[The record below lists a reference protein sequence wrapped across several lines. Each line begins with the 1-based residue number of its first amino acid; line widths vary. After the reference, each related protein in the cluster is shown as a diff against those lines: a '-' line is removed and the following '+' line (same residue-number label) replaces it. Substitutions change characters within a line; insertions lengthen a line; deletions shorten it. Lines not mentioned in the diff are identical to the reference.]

1 MMCKDEC
8 RQEKRKMQQTV
19 KVTVHMF
26 RDVPVQPIL
35 LDGKTT
41 YTWPREEHLEAVV
54 DVLDEEFDCCSL
66 VVKYDLAP
74 ELFNASEFARSNAKA
89 LYDAVRLAADILGLK
104 IDSPFNISRVVGIV
118 AVIEDKIALDIT
130 GAHCLAPDKAV
141 PLWGMLLGFGRSV
154 CICTKRDDETYRE
167 YASRKLAECNQA
179 MPAALQ
185 KLFSISLGCQ

>member
-1 MMCKDEC
+1 
-8 RQEKRKMQQTV
+8 MQQTV
-19 KVTVHMF
+19 KVTVHIF
-26 RDVPVQPIL
+26 RDIPVQPIL

-41 YTWPREEHLEAVV
+41 YTLPREEHLEAVV
-54 DVLDEEFDCCSL
+54 DVLDEVVDVLDEEFDCCSWI
-66 VVKYDLAP
+66 VKYDLAP
-74 ELFNASEFARSNAKA
+74 ELFNASEFARVHAKA
-89 LYDAVRLAADILGLK
+89 LYDAVRLAAGILDLK

-130 GAHCLAPDKAV
+130 GAQCLAPNTAV

-167 YASRKLAECNQA
+167 YASRRLAESNQA

-185 KLFSISLGCQ
+185 NLFTISLGCQ